1 MRRVPANATA
11 MPAKPPISANTTL
24 SISACRIWRE
34 TGAPS
39 AAWIDVWA
47 FARGGTDEH
56 RFATL
61 IQAIARTSAEI
72 HISKCKPEMYWS
84 RSIRIPAPPGER
96 WSVCLGTVSR
106 SAFDVAGLSSHC
118 RNSTC
123 ICVPIC
129 LGYTPGEMRPIRSS
143 QYCCATSVRG

>member
-1 MRRVPANATA
+1 MRRVAANATA
-11 MPAKPPISANTTL
+11 MPAKPPISANITL

-56 RFATL
+56 EVRHIDTGDCQDKCGNPHQQV
-61 IQAIARTSAEI
+61 QAQDVLVAKHSNSGTTRREVERLFRNRRRG
-72 HISKCKPEMYWS
+72 P
-84 RSIRIPAPPGER
+84 RSWR
-96 WSVCLGTVSR
+96 W
-106 SAFDVAGLSSHC
+106 AIGLSSHC

-129 LGYTPGEMRPIRSS
+129 
-143 QYCCATSVRG
+143 